1 VGDRRLTRLLFQDA
15 SIEAHDDGYSTIFSL
30 PKGSFATIVLRELMK
45 TNVDERL
52 NSETDVES

>member
-1 VGDRRLTRLLFQDA
+1 MGDRRLTRLVFKDA
-15 SIEAHDDGYSTIFSL
+15 SIEPHDDGYTAHFSL

-52 NSETDVES
+52 TSETDAES